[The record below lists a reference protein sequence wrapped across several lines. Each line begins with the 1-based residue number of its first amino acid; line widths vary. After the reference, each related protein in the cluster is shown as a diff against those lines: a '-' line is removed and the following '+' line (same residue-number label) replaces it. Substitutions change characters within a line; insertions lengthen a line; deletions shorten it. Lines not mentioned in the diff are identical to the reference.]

1 MFTAATGGDRHVGI
15 TFVDIDE
22 PRIDIDVRRLETP
35 GPADTG
41 IGVPR
46 CEVHT
51 FFNSHRTGSV
61 DNINIAG

>member
-1 MFTAATGGDRHVGI
+1 
-15 TFVDIDE
+15 
-22 PRIDIDVRRLETP
+22 
-35 GPADTG
+35 
-41 IGVPR
+41 VPR